1 MLERFIGLYAVDVGF
16 VQTNIRRHGAM
27 RRDLRRRSSGASRPT
42 RRDAVDLRQ
51 QPHWVQSRPPTAPR
65 SRFNSIASQL
75 DTWLLPARIMPTSY
89 QNLPV
94 VGKAASLSCPS
105 ALLLDAYWLLSLQ
118 YEAVI
123 AEAKSTLWSS
133 ALLTLVILLTCHS
146 LTCSVSQSVSVSE
159 VYIKV
164 IQYTAVTVNA
174 ICRYPDISRVA
185 YAHST
190 HSLDSIW
197 RISNELCI
205 RLGVKMALGVTHTMG
220 NPCTNFKLV
229 QLSIQDSY
237 SRTAPVHPLI
247 LGERIRYVGLRSPY
261 VIANPSICNIV
272 AVLHPTS

>member
-146 LTCSVSQSVSVSE
+146 LTCSVSQSVSVRS
-159 VYIKV
+159 VYQSNTIHGRDSQRDMPLSWYFKSSLCPFDAFV
-164 IQYTAVTVNA
+164 GQYMTHFKWALYKTGRQNGTGS
-174 ICRYPDISRVA
+174 YA
-185 YAHST
+185 Y
-190 HSLDSIW
+190 
-197 RISNELCI
+197 NGE
-205 RLGVKMALGVTHTMG
+205 
-220 NPCTNFKLV
+220 
-229 QLSIQDSY
+229 
-237 SRTAPVHPLI
+237 PVHKF
-247 LGERIRYVGLRSPY
+247 
-261 VIANPSICNIV
+261 
-272 AVLHPTS
+272 